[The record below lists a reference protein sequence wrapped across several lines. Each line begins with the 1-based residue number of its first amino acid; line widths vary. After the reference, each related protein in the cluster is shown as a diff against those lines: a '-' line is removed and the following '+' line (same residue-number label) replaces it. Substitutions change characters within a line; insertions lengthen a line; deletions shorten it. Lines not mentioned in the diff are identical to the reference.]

1 MYGIWIV
8 AVLGTLEGEQ
18 KKRAEHFVSTVQP
31 LFGPDV
37 V

>member
-1 MYGIWIV
+1 MYGIWIG

-18 KKRAEHFVSTVQP
+18 IKRAEYFVGTFQP